1 MGSEENAELVR
12 RGYAAF
18 SSGDMATLNGLF
30 AEDAVWHVPGS
41 SSLSGP
47 KEGRDAILAFFGETM
62 SLSGGTFRV
71 NLEDVVGG
79 EEHTTALH
87 HSHAERNGKVLDQ
100 NAVNVFRILDGQV
113 IEVREYSED
122 GGAAVEFWA

>member
-18 SSGDMATLNGLF
+18 SSGDMATLAELF
-30 AEDAVWHVPGS
+30 DETAVWHVPGDS
-41 SSLSGP
+41 PLSGP

-62 SLSGGTFRV
+62 STSGGTFRV
-71 NLEDVVGG
+71 NLDDVVGG
-79 EEHTTALH
+79 EKHTVALH

-113 IEVREYSED
+113 IEVREYSEN
-122 GGAAVEFWA
+122 GGAADEF